1 MKILFYSSMLDN
13 AMLLDMLSNTG
24 TTTETE
30 GTCLRRVTSASV
42 IDSIPLLEG
51 KDMPVYN
58 KYWDALRGKER
69 SEKLRIAQDGT
80 QSMMVHFLDDYLKN
94 NGIKA
99 SDIEF
104 LLKKSGKSYEDGEAL
119 VFGSKIVNSGVS
131 TEGYSD
137 DTLTITCKNGYIYRM
152 DEVLLPPSNMAAE
165 LRRRDDTKVFS
176 HLLDRFC
183 IPVYDAPL
191 TAEYQ
196 TLNKSNDSI
205 FRLRYFVK
213 DRFTSHNLLG
223 EKYNPL
229 ADELLAYDPGWN
241 EFANNLSKERDMA
254 AMFVPKD
261 EVLYDYFASG
271 AGNFLVEQF
280 ASSVEIKDIPT
291 LLQALDSVPEVNI
304 VPLLNNLMKNSF
316 AGTVPSK
323 FDKITDDANDEM
335 GITEKDVDE
344 CVIANNG
351 IIYLMN
357 NVFGPAK
364 YEAVSAPTIVQANM
378 LLMRNV
384 IKQLR
389 YDFYLLAM
397 DAEYSFIVPDDKTF
411 VYYDPVTAVTEEPK
425 AYAFHYNNERPKGSG
440 ANELWADIYELVPGS
455 YNISD
460 TLTPMGA
467 VNVSGTDFGG
477 NAFMKDRM
485 TDLIEYL
492 IIVHDEGDGIIRADG
507 TLNPKKY
514 YQTKGYGTIKV
525 DTSDPNLI
533 RFYGG
538 EQIENGSVITVGE
551 KNGEKTIYRQ
561 KNGNTFCTVPAE
573 EGNILQLQSGIPT
586 PPTKSVFNNMSAQ
599 AMDEN
604 GMYYEFYKLCMPNDF
619 SATVNSMFSTVKPDK
634 AKKDSI
640 KLYSIFYSSD
650 DGTLRNAVPFFNTYH
665 YTVYVPSNDAI
676 KEQIALGLPT
686 WEQINGLLNDSLP
699 QKAASQMRLLNNFLR
714 YHFQDNSVYAD
725 VVPFSIT
732 APEGGYY
739 SEANFATP
747 VIDTKTGRFYE
758 TVVSSADGTLT
769 VKDNM
774 GKVAK
779 VIKEGEEGRTWNV
792 MCRDIEYKVNN
803 AAQKIPN
810 AIETSSF
817 AVIQPIDRALLNDGL
832 FGYDGRFRRFAA
844 TGEPVEI
851 FNIAVDGS
859 DVPYLVADMGVQTVK
874 GNDVEK
880 KMRVAFLMQPI
891 DAGDPEY
898 NEAHTREKMVL
909 NADNECILITEEGFM
924 VQKKLDIDKKPYYEY
939 VTDEDG
945 SMLKVDNNGEII
957 ERIQG
962 NAGSEAEN

>member
-1 MKILFYSSMLDN
+1 
-13 AMLLDMLSNTG
+13 
-24 TTTETE
+24 
-30 GTCLRRVTSASV
+30 
-42 IDSIPLLEG
+42 
-51 KDMPVYN
+51 
-58 KYWDALRGKER
+58 
-69 SEKLRIAQDGT
+69 
-80 QSMMVHFLDDYLKN
+80 
-94 NGIKA
+94 
-99 SDIEF
+99 
-104 LLKKSGKSYEDGEAL
+104 
-119 VFGSKIVNSGVS
+119 
-131 TEGYSD
+131 
-137 DTLTITCKNGYIYRM
+137 M

-525 DTSDPNLI
+525 DPL
-533 RFYGG
+533 
-538 EQIENGSVITVGE
+538 
-551 KNGEKTIYRQ
+551 
-561 KNGNTFCTVPAE
+561 
-573 EGNILQLQSGIPT
+573 
-586 PPTKSVFNNMSAQ
+586 
-599 AMDEN
+599 
-604 GMYYEFYKLCMPNDF
+604 
-619 SATVNSMFSTVKPDK
+619 
-634 AKKDSI
+634 
-640 KLYSIFYSSD
+640 
-650 DGTLRNAVPFFNTYH
+650 
-665 YTVYVPSNDAI
+665 
-676 KEQIALGLPT
+676 
-686 WEQINGLLNDSLP
+686 
-699 QKAASQMRLLNNFLR
+699 
-714 YHFQDNSVYAD
+714 
-725 VVPFSIT
+725 
-732 APEGGYY
+732 
-739 SEANFATP
+739 
-747 VIDTKTGRFYE
+747 
-758 TVVSSADGTLT
+758 
-769 VKDNM
+769 
-774 GKVAK
+774 
-779 VIKEGEEGRTWNV
+779 
-792 MCRDIEYKVNN
+792 
-803 AAQKIPN
+803 
-810 AIETSSF
+810 
-817 AVIQPIDRALLNDGL
+817 
-832 FGYDGRFRRFAA
+832 
-844 TGEPVEI
+844 
-851 FNIAVDGS
+851 
-859 DVPYLVADMGVQTVK
+859 
-874 GNDVEK
+874 
-880 KMRVAFLMQPI
+880 
-891 DAGDPEY
+891 
-898 NEAHTREKMVL
+898 
-909 NADNECILITEEGFM
+909 
-924 VQKKLDIDKKPYYEY
+924 
-939 VTDEDG
+939 
-945 SMLKVDNNGEII
+945 
-957 ERIQG
+957 
-962 NAGSEAEN
+962 